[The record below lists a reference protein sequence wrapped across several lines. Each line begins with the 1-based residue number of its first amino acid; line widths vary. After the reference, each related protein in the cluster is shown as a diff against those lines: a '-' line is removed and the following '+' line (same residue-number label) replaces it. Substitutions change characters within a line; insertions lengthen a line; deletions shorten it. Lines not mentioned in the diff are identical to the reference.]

1 MQFAQVPEYA
11 GMRHHSMKMFSTE
24 LGINMRTG
32 SGEAGVTHHISSSE
46 RPSHHISSSE
56 RPSHHI
62 SSSERPSHHISS
74 SERPSHHISS
84 SERHYQVRDV
94 YFGKARAGGA
104 VERRPERHQ
113 TPP

>member
-1 MQFAQVPEYA
+1 
-11 GMRHHSMKMFSTE
+11 MRRHSMKMFSTE

-56 RPSHHI
+56 R
-62 SSSERPSHHISS
+62 
-74 SERPSHHISS
+74 
-84 SERHYQVRDV
+84 HYQ